1 MNDPRRV
8 VNRENEKELNQTRIR
23 IDELREALKIN
34 EEKLIMERVK
44 KDELEIKYESLKVI
58 IKNQWYRMN
67 MRYYLKTFKI
77 RTQNQNQG

>member
-58 IKNQWYRMN
+58 IKN
-67 MRYYLKTFKI
+67 
-77 RTQNQNQG
+77 